1 MTLFHLL
8 QLTGGFIYLL
18 MGADL
23 LVRGAVGLARRAAVP
38 PIVVALTL
46 VALGTSLPEL
56 VVSVQAVYQGYTG
69 IVLGNVVGSNI
80 ANVLLVGGA
89 SAIVYPLAFPGGSV
103 RRDAL
108 VMILASALFFLV
120 CLVEGLNRSVGV
132 VFLLGLIAFLIP
144 TVRDAA
150 RTSQEGA
157 GTRAPL
163 EIVLGLPRRRPVI
176 FLFIAAGIIGLP
188 VGSRLVVDSAV
199 IIAGNLGISDAVVGV
214 TIIAFSTSLPELA
227 TTVVAAVRKETE
239 VALGTLVGSNIFNIL
254 GIMGISTLLAPAGI
268 PVPPLFPFLDLPVM
282 LISSLMVAGFIW
294 LRRPIGRKAGVVF
307 TGIYVAYLA
316 TLFVLG

>member
-1 MTLFHLL
+1 MILLHTL
-8 QLTGGFIYLL
+8 QLAGGFIYLL

-23 LVRGAVGLARRAAVP
+23 LVRGAVGLARRANVP

-56 VVSVQAVYQGYTG
+56 VVSVQAAFQGYPG

-80 ANVLLVGGA
+80 ANVLLVAGV

-108 VMILASALFFLV
+108 VMVFASVLFYGLCLAEV
-120 CLVEGLNRSVGV
+120 LNRPVGA
-132 VFLLGLIAFLIP
+132 VFLLALVAYMVP
-144 TVRDAA
+144 TVKDAA
-150 RTSQEGA
+150 RSAQDA
-157 GTRAPL
+157 GPRAPL
-163 EIVLGLPRRRPVI
+163 EMVLGLPTRRPVI
-176 FLFIAAGIIGLP
+176 ILFLISGVIGLP

-199 IIAGNLGISDAVVGV
+199 VIAGNLGISDAVVGV

-227 TTVVAAVRKETE
+227 TTIVAALRRETE

-254 GIMGISTLLAPAGI
+254 GIIGISALVAPEGI
-268 PVPPLFPFLDLPVM
+268 PVPAGFAFLDLPFM
-282 LISSLMVAGFIW
+282 LASALAVSAFIW
-294 LRRPIGRKAGVVF
+294 LRRPVGRTAGIVLATAYLV
-307 TGIYVAYLA
+307 YVAA
-316 TLFVLG
+316 LFASA

>member
-1 MTLFHLL
+1 MAFQLL
-8 QLTGGFIYLL
+8 QLAGGFIYLL

-23 LVRGAVGLARRAAVP
+23 LVRGAVGLARRANVP

-56 VVSVQAVYQGYTG
+56 VVSVQAVLQGYPG
-69 IVLGNVVGSNI
+69 IVLGNVVGSNV

-89 SAIVYPLAFPGGSV
+89 SAVVYPLAFPGGSV

-108 VMILASALFFLV
+108 VMVLASILFYGI
-120 CLVEGLNRSVGV
+120 CLADSLNRPVGILL
-132 VFLLGLIAFLIP
+132 LLGLLAFMVP

-150 RTSQEGA
+150 ISSQEA

-163 EIVLGLPRRRPVI
+163 EIVLGLPTRRPVI
-176 FLFIAAGIIGLP
+176 LLFIASGIVGLP
-188 VGSRLVVDSAV
+188 VGSRLVVEAAV
-199 IIAGNLGISDAVVGV
+199 EIAGKIGISDALVGV

-227 TTVVAAVRKETE
+227 TTIVAALRKETE

-254 GIMGISTLLAPAGI
+254 AIMGISALVAPDGI
-268 PVPPLFPFLDLPVM
+268 PVPATFRYLDLPVM
-282 LISSLMVAGFIW
+282 LLSALLVSYFI
-294 LRRPIGRKAGVVF
+294 LRRRPIGRKAGMVLS
-307 TGIYVAYLA
+307 TMYVSYLA
-316 TLFVLG
+316 VLFLIG